1 MEERIDLLLF
11 DNSDKLIEEINIRK
25 PKTYYELLDTI
36 KETMKKLPQYY
47 NIFYQKENENVI
59 INNNEQYK
67 LTKDI
72 LFIHEV
78 NNLEESI
85 FSLNL
90 ILFNSSI
97 LLASLF
103 LSSL

>member
-11 DNSDKLIEEINIRK
+11 DNSDNLIEEININK
-25 PKTYYELLDTI
+25 PKSYYDLLDTI
-36 KETMKKLPQYY
+36 KATMKKLPRYY

-72 LFIHEV
+72 LFII
-78 NNLEESI
+78 NI
-85 FSLNL
+85 FFKL
-90 ILFNSSI
+90 
-97 LLASLF
+97 
-103 LSSL
+103 